1 MGEKIPE
8 KFLDLFN
15 QPAFGH
21 LATLMPDGSPQ
32 VSPVW
37 VDFDGEFLIIN
48 SEAGRQKDLNMRRDR
63 RVAVEVQDAHNPYRY
78 LLVRGKI
85 VEITEDGAEA
95 SIDKLAMRY
104 TGEMYKNKNPNSP
117 RVIYKVEPLHVG
129 TSR

>member
-8 KFLDLFN
+8 KFLDLFE

-37 VDFDGEFLIIN
+37 VDFDGEYLIVN
-48 SEAGRQKDLNMRRDR
+48 SEAGRQKDLNMRRDP
-63 RVAVEVQDAHNPYRY
+63 RVAVEVQDSHNPYRY

-85 VEITEDGAEA
+85 VEITVEGAEA

-117 RVIYKVEPLHVG
+117 RVIYKVEPLHIR